1 MSDNGRRPN
10 AETPSKRRLSLR
22 LGDSSSS
29 VSSDKKARI
38 DRPFSTR
45 EQDAIDLTEESEQP
59 QTATSTRFTHSS
71 YSSPSDSTEEERDR
85 AFRERMAGH
94 RPSDTSHRR
103 RPSYPSAWVIGD
115 NERGGLSAGSSS
127 RQPNQSHPHHPS
139 STSATASRN
148 SSPPPSFNLS
158 SGQPLVNP
166 PQKTQAA
173 FVGKL
178 YSILEDE
185 DIVKTGLIY
194 WSAEGT
200 TFTCP
205 NPQEFAKVVLPRFF
219 KHNNWQSFVRQLNM
233 YSFSKVNDIY
243 TTSVDPQA
251 WEFRH
256 SLFRRGEPHLLAS
269 IKRKSS
275 RPSAHDGGQPISPTE
290 ETAELSRP
298 VAGLFRRGEPHL
310 LASIKRK
317 SSRPS
322 AHDGGQPISPTEETA
337 ELSRPVA
344 GWMRD
349 VPPPGVPNH
358 HPQILRL
365 SSPPQSRGNIVFP
378 YSGPNEDNRPTTTAG
393 IWESRQPS
401 SHGNAPPPP
410 APPPPSI
417 SLRMPPPLQDLQT
430 QSHHQPQ
437 LPRFHP
443 DPNRP
448 PLPAHGQR
456 FLPSNVPDSP
466 YYPLQP
472 PRSPLDSL
480 SSQVIMLE
488 DRLQR
493 ITEVLNNDRIEH
505 VRYNLDFTSY
515 LLQMVGWAAGDQ
527 PSLEMK
533 ALQDTLS
540 RQNGEMRQKYEALM
554 ASDALAIMAS
564 GAGMTG
570 RERAPERD
578 RDRDREERR
587 TRFSFET
594 AIPNLTRSLGGTSP
608 TPRLAP
614 ALNSSRGVTPMA
626 SPSVREFGDLSSTSG
641 MINSRPPT
649 GFTLS
654 TSGDSHLANSNSN
667 MNLPIPLNLTR
678 SSNPNVSYFPTPAQ
692 SSASASGPVTPSATA
707 TAAAGPSVLAATISD
722 PRKTPQEE
730 PRSVSSHTT
739 PNGLKDTPSGRAGDG
754 EGIKPKTGLKNLL
767 N

>member
-29 VSSDKKARI
+29 VNSDKKARI
-38 DRPFSTR
+38 DRPLSTR

-59 QTATSTRFTHSS
+59 QTATSARFTHSS

-85 AFRERMAGH
+85 ALRERVGH
-94 RPSDTSHRR
+94 RSSDPSHRR
-103 RPSYPSAWVIGD
+103 HPSYPSAWVIGD

-127 RQPNQSHPHHPS
+127 RQPNQSHPHHPPLS
-139 STSATASRN
+139 STSAAASRN
-148 SSPPPSFNLS
+148 SSPPPSLNLS

-233 YSFSKVNDIY
+233 YSLVNDIY

-256 SLFRRGEPHLLAS
+256 NLFRRGEPHLLAS

-275 RPSAHDGGQPISPTE
+275 RPS
-290 ETAELSRP
+290 
-298 VAGLFRRGEPHL
+298 V
-310 LASIKRK
+310 
-317 SSRPS
+317 
-322 AHDGGQPISPTEETA
+322 HDGGQPISPTEETA

-401 SHGNAPPPP
+401 SHGTAPPQP
-410 APPPPSI
+410 APPAPPSI
-417 SLRMPPPLQDLQT
+417 SLRMPPPLQDLKT

-448 PLPAHGQR
+448 PLSAHGQR
-456 FLPSNVPDSP
+456 FLPSNFPDSP
-466 YYPLQP
+466 YYPQQP

-493 ITEVLNNDRIEH
+493 IAEVLNNDRIEH

-564 GAGMTG
+564 GAGITG

-626 SPSVREFGDLSSTSG
+626 SPSVREFSDLSSTSG

-649 GFTLS
+649 GSTLT
-654 TSGDSHLANSNSN
+654 TSGDSHLADSNSN

-692 SSASASGPVTPSATA
+692 SSASASGRVTPSATTA
-707 TAAAGPSVLAATISD
+707 ELSVTAATVSD

-730 PRSVSSHTT
+730 PRSMTSHTT
-739 PNGLKDTPSGRAGDG
+739 SNGLKDTPSGRGGDG
-754 EGIKPKTGLKNLL
+754 EEIKPKTGLKNLL

>member
-1 MSDNGRRPN
+1 MSDNGRRPA

-22 LGDSSSS
+22 LADSSST
-29 VSSDKKARI
+29 SSEKKARL
-38 DRPFSTR
+38 DRVYPTR
-45 EQDAIDLTEESEQP
+45 DQDAADSLSVEESEQP

-85 AFRERMAGH
+85 AFRERMAGAGQHSH
-94 RPSDTSHRR
+94 RPRS
-103 RPSYPSAWVIGD
+103 SYPSAWVIGD
-115 NERGGLSAGSSS
+115 AERGGLTASASSSS
-127 RQPNQSHPHHPS
+127 RQPNHSHAHHPS

-148 SSPPPSFNLS
+148 SSPPPGFNLS

-185 DIVKTGLIY
+185 EIVKTGLIY

-233 YSFSKVNDIY
+233 YSLVNDIY

-275 RPSAHDGGQPISPTE
+275 RPSAHEGGQPISPTE
-290 ETAELSRP
+290 ETAELGRP
-298 VAGLFRRGEPHL
+298 
-310 LASIKRK
+310 I
-317 SSRPS
+317 
-322 AHDGGQPISPTEETA
+322 
-337 ELSRPVA
+337 A

-349 VPPPGVPNH
+349 APPP
-358 HPQILRL
+358 PQGNPQALRL
-365 SSPPQSRGNIVFP
+365 SSPPQGRANIIFP
-378 YSGPNEDNRPTTTAG
+378 YSGPNEDSRPTTTG
-393 IWESRQPS
+393 GLWESRQPS
-401 SHGNAPPPP
+401 SHGNAPPP
-410 APPPPSI
+410 I
-417 SLRMPPPLQDLQT
+417 SLRMPPPISEQT
-430 QSHHQPQ
+430 QPHQHHPHQQQQSQPPV
-437 LPRFHP
+437 PRFHP

-448 PLPAHGQR
+448 PLSAHAQR
-456 FLPSNVPDSP
+456 FLPAPALPDSP
-466 YYPLQP
+466 YYPHQAQK
-472 PRSPLDSL
+472 SPIDSL
-480 SSQVIMLE
+480 SNQVAVLE
-488 DRLQR
+488 ERLQR

-527 PSLEMK
+527 PSMEMK

-564 GAGMTG
+564 GAGMSG
-570 RERAPERD
+570 L
-578 RDRDREERR
+578 
-587 TRFSFET
+587 ET

-614 ALNSSRGVTPMA
+614 STSGLTPIAL
-626 SPSVREFGDLSSTSG
+626 PSTREFGDS
-641 MINSRPPT
+641 SRPT
-649 GFTLS
+649 AGF
-654 TSGDSHLANSNSN
+654 GDT
-667 MNLPIPLNLTR
+667 MNLPLPLNLTR

-692 SSASASGPVTPSATA
+692 SSSSGAVTPSGHGH
-707 TAAAGPSVLAATISD
+707 GPNGIIISSASD

-730 PRSVSSHTT
+730 PRSLKTGNE
-739 PNGLKDTPSGRAGDG
+739 NGMKEKDREKGTGDG
-754 EGIKPKTGLKNLL
+754 GEIKPKTGLKNLL

>member
-1 MSDNGRRPN
+1 MSDNGRRSN

-22 LGDSSSS
+22 LGDSSST
-29 VSSDKKARI
+29 VNSDKKARI
-38 DRPFSTR
+38 DRPLSTR
-45 EQDAIDLTEESEQP
+45 EPDTIDLTEESEQP

-94 RPSDTSHRR
+94 RTSDTSHRR

-205 NPQEFAKVVLPRFF
+205 NPQEFAKIVLPRFF

-256 SLFRRGEPHLLAS
+256 NLFRRGEPHLLAS

-275 RPSAHDGGQPISPTE
+275 RPSAHDGGQPISPTG

-298 VAGLFRRGEPHL
+298 A
-310 LASIKRK
+310 
-317 SSRPS
+317 
-322 AHDGGQPISPTEETA
+322 
-337 ELSRPVA
+337 A

-358 HPQILRL
+358 LPQILRL

-401 SHGNAPPPP
+401 SHGNGPPPP
-410 APPPPSI
+410 APAPPSI
-417 SLRMPPPLQDLQT
+417 SLRMPPPLQDFQT
-430 QSHHQPQ
+430 QSSNHQPQ

-448 PLPAHGQR
+448 PLSAHGQR

-466 YYPLQP
+466 YYPQQP
-472 PRSPLDSL
+472 PTSPLDSL

-564 GAGMTG
+564 GAGMIG
-570 RERAPERD
+570 RERAPERY
-578 RDRDREERR
+578 RDGDREERR

-626 SPSVREFGDLSSTSG
+626 SPSVRELGDLSSTSG

-654 TSGDSHLANSNSN
+654 ASGDSHLANSNSN
-667 MNLPIPLNLTR
+667 MNLPIPFNLTR

-707 TAAAGPSVLAATISD
+707 TATAGPSVVAATISD

-730 PRSVSSHTT
+730 PRSITSHTT

-754 EGIKPKTGLKNLL
+754 EEIKPKTGLKNLL